1 MTRRLV
7 CGVACLL
14 ICLLF
19 PFLGMAQKYA
29 FVDTEYI
36 LNKIPSYRSAKDEV
50 EKLSKRYQQEI
61 EQGLAD
67 IQKHVKDFQAEQ
79 VLLTP
84 EKRQKRQQELV
95 DAEAKIK
102 DLQQKYFGREGLLFK
117 KQEELIKPIQD
128 QVFAAVKELANEG
141 GYAAIF
147 DVSASA
153 GILYS
158 SPRYDKSDEVL
169 RKLGFN

>member
-1 MTRRLV
+1 MTTRLWFLV
-7 CGVACLL
+7 GALVVLPLL
-14 ICLLF
+14 TF
-19 PFLGMAQKYA
+19 AQKYA
-29 FVDTEYI
+29 FVDSEYI
-36 LNKIPSYRSAKDEV
+36 LNKIPSYRSAKEEV
-50 EKLSKRYQQEI
+50 EKLSTRYQQEI
-61 EQGLAD
+61 EQGMAD
-67 IQKHVKDFQAEQ
+67 IQKRVKDFQAEQ

-95 DAEAKIK
+95 DAEAKVK
-102 DLQQKYFGREGLLFK
+102 ELQQKYFGRDGLLFK
-117 KQEELIKPIQD
+117 KQDELIKPIQD

-147 DVSASA
+147 DVASSTS
-153 GILYS
+153 ILYS

>member
-1 MTRRLV
+1 MTTKLWVLV
-7 CGVACLL
+7 GVLVVL
-14 ICLLF
+14 
-19 PFLGMAQKYA
+19 PFLTFAQKYA
-29 FVDTEYI
+29 FVDSEYI
-36 LNKIPSYRSAKDEV
+36 LNKIPSYRAAKEEV
-50 EKLSKRYQQEI
+50 EKLSTRYQQEI
-61 EQGLAD
+61 EQGMAD
-67 IQKHVKDFQAEQ
+67 IQKRVKDFQAEQ

-95 DAEAKIK
+95 DAETKVK
-102 DLQQKYFGREGLLFK
+102 ELQQKYFGREGLLFK
-117 KQEELIKPIQD
+117 KQDELIKPIQD

-147 DVSASA
+147 DVASSPS
-153 GILYS
+153 ILYS

>member
-1 MTRRLV
+1 MSHKLFV
-7 CGVACLL
+7 LL
-14 ICLLF
+14 GCMLLL
-19 PFLGMAQKYA
+19 PFFGMAQKYA

-36 LNKIPSYRSAKDEV
+36 LNKIPSYRSAKEEID
-50 EKLSKRYQQEI
+50 KLSTRYQQEI
-61 EQGLAD
+61 EQGMAD
-67 IQKHVKDFQAEQ
+67 IQKRVKDFQAEQ

-95 DAEAKIK
+95 DAETQIK
-102 DLQQKYFGREGLLFK
+102 ELQQKYFGREGLLFK

-147 DVSASA
+147 NVAASAS
-153 GILYS
+153 ILYS